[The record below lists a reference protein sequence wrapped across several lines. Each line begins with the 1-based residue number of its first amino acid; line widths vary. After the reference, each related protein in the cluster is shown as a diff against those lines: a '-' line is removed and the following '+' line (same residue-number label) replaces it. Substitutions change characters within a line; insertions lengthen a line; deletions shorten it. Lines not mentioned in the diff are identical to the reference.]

1 MNKLAAA
8 IVVAMTV
15 LVVPGAVSA
24 AELPGTG
31 IAAESWQNLSA
42 WPRIRDTL
50 LGRNKHRYH
59 DRYRH
64 EHHHHHHHHHY
75 HDRHHRR

>member
-8 IVVAMTV
+8 IVIAMTV

-24 AELPGTG
+24 AEVPDTV
-31 IAAESWQNLSA
+31 IAADSRQELSA
-42 WPRIRDTL
+42 WPRIRDTI
-50 LGRNKHRYH
+50 LGRNKHKYHRDRHH
-59 DRYRH
+59 DRHRH
-64 EHHHHHHHHHY
+64 DRHH

>member
-8 IVVAMTV
+8 ILIAMTV

-24 AELPGTG
+24 AEVPDTEI
-31 IAAESWQNLSA
+31 IADSRQDLSA
-42 WPRIRDTL
+42 WPRIRDTI
-50 LGRNKHRYH
+50 LGRNKHKYGRDRHH
-59 DRYRH
+59 DRHRH
-64 EHHHHHHHHHY
+64 DCHR